1 MTPILRA
8 VVLRA
13 LVSSTFVVFQS
24 QDVPAASDSTVDMT
38 ASDET
43 FAFSPDK
50 VVARVG
56 QLETIELKS
65 AGGVH
70 GVVSPDFGIETTL
83 VRPDHPVKLAF
94 TPKAPGAYV
103 VHCASVCGVGH
114 YGMAFTVA
122 CSRETLCAR
131 A

>member
-13 LVSSTFVVFQS
+13 LVASTFVVFQS

-94 TPKAPGAYV
+94 MQKAPGAYV
-103 VHCASVCGVGH
+103 HCN
-114 YGMAFTVA
+114 A
-122 CSRETLCAR
+122 CMEQAG
-131 A
+131 